1 MFELAITT
9 FAHIAMIGFTLYF
22 IKEIFDKWLGQFTTD
37 ISIQTIR

>member
-22 IKEIFDKWLGQFTTD
+22 IKEVFTD
-37 ISIQTIR
+37 E